1 MGSDKMGRYII
12 GIVMIIAGIVLLM
25 ITQDRDFKEVE
36 ESIVIAY
43 SFLIFGIIYIVYK
56 LIRKRNQ

>member
-1 MGSDKMGRYII
+1 MGRYII

>member
-1 MGSDKMGRYII
+1 MGRYII

-25 ITQDRDFKEVE
+25 ITQDRNFKEVE

-43 SFLIFGIIYIVYK
+43 SFLFFGYIYIVYK
-56 LIRKRNQ
+56 LIRKRKQ